1 MFIKNITIAF
11 MSPTGGTEIIVHT
24 IYDAFASKN
33 IFPSMYDFIKPK
45 SREVV
50 HQFKD
55 DELVIFVCPT
65 YFGRMPKALD
75 NFPGLRGRKAKAFI
89 VSTYGNRLTDD
100 QPREIADMLTKKGF
114 IVCGYAEVVVRHAID
129 KDLGANRPN
138 AGDLQMLQD
147 NILDFLVSLK
157 QDEIAVPY
165 TFDKTTAYVERHET
179 FGVPTILTKRELCST
194 CGICAKFCPMGIID
208 KTTFEVPDDKRDMC
222 MGCNSCVCHCPHNI
236 RGITDEAKQK
246 AKEFFDPVKTI
257 HLAPKANI
265 FHINRI

>member
-11 MSPTGGTEIIVHT
+11 MSPTGATALIAHT
-24 IYDAFASKN
+24 IYDAFASNN

-75 NFPGLRGRKAKAFI
+75 NFQGLRGRKAKAFI

-100 QPREIADMLTKKGF
+100 QPREIADMLTNKGF
-114 IVCGYAEVVVRHAID
+114 IVCGYAEVVVRHALD
-129 KDLGANRPN
+129 NELGANRPN
-138 AGDLQMLQD
+138 AGDLHMLSC
-147 NILDFLVSLK
+147 NILDLLVALK
-157 QDEIAVPY
+157 QDEIALPY
-165 TFDKTTAYVERHET
+165 TFDNTNDYIERADI
-179 FGVPTILTKRELCST
+179 FGVPTILHKKELCST

-208 KTTFEVPDDKRDMC
+208 KTTFEVPEDKKHLC
-222 MGCNSCVCHCPHNI
+222 MGCNSCVFHCPQHI
-236 RGITDEAKQK
+236 RSLTDEAKAKTK
-246 AKEFFDPVKTI
+246 AFIDEVKLTHI
-257 HLAPKANI
+257 APKANT